1 MDPVQSITKQISK
14 PPDSGLAGTG
24 GFGIGRFFGAW
35 GIPWYEGSGG
45 GMPPEPN
52 MPPMTEVGGG
62 GTPPEPNMPP
72 MTEVG
77 GGGMPPIPNMRDV
90 VTFIGELAFN
100 GTGSA

>member
-62 GTPPEPNMPP
+62 GTPP
-72 MTEVG
+72 
-77 GGGMPPIPNMRDV
+77 IPNMRDV

-100 GTGSA
+100 CTGSA